1 MQAMKLA
8 CSLAQHTARADFRHY
23 YDDWKFY
30 KLNVN
35 CTRRSPAQY
44 PSNTIVE
51 QMSVYILDLKL
62 QTPRWVSVPV
72 QYFSLKFI
80 SWCLFEMSIVALPS

>member
-30 KLNVN
+30 KRNVN
-35 CTRRSPAQY
+35 CTRRSPAQ
-44 PSNTIVE
+44 
-51 QMSVYILDLKL
+51 
-62 QTPRWVSVPV
+62 
-72 QYFSLKFI
+72 
-80 SWCLFEMSIVALPS
+80 